1 MAKTFR
7 ATFAIRLS
15 NTIVTALL
23 RAGIKMGNMTLLTV
37 RGRKSGQLRTTP
49 VALIEQDG
57 QRWLV
62 APYGAVNWVRNL
74 RAAGEATLTR
84 GRRTEHVTVTELGAK
99 EAAVILKE
107 SLSIAPSFLRQY
119 FDVTPASSLEEF
131 EQEAP
136 RHPVFSFN
144 SLTDREKDSF

>member
-7 ATFAIRLS
+7 ATFIVRAS
-15 NTIVTALL
+15 NTIVIALL
-23 RAGIKMGNMTLLTV
+23 RAGVKMGSMTLLTV
-37 RGRKSGQLRTTP
+37 RGRKSGQPRTTP
-49 VALIEQDG
+49 VALIEKEG

-74 RAAGEATLTR
+74 RAAGEATLMH
-84 GRRTEHVTVTELGAK
+84 GRHTEQITVTELSAK
-99 EAAVILKE
+99 EAAVTLKE

-119 FDVTPASSLEEF
+119 FDVTPTSSLEEF

-136 RHPVFSFN
+136 RHPVFGIQNAS
-144 SLTDREKDSF
+144 S